1 MKIKIT
7 AHIHHQ
13 KYEWED
19 KGQYL
24 IYSHKF
30 DDTDYRAHICEQEI
44 EIEVPDNFDPR
55 AQQIAALEK
64 QRQKV
69 MAEYQKT
76 VTEINERINKLQA
89 IEHSI

>member
-13 KYEWED
+13 KYEWENE
-19 KGQYL
+19 GQYL

-30 DDTDYRAHICEQEI
+30 DDTDYRVHICEQEI
-44 EIEVPDNFDPR
+44 EVEVPDDFDPR
-55 AQQIAALEK
+55 AQQIAALVLQK
-64 QRQKV
+64 QKV
-69 MAEYQKT
+69 MADYQKT
-76 VTEINERINKLQA
+76 VTEINDRISRLQA